1 MESYYN
7 DNVMY
12 LLAGFIL
19 LVLQPLQIAGQTTTD
34 PMATVSLSIP
44 SGVIPSFPSSVNSS
58 ISSVATPTT
67 STSTSAGFENSV
79 SGGVVIAGLGVGLMA
94 MAA

>member
-7 DNVMY
+7 DIVMY
-12 LLAGFIL
+12 LLTGFIL
-19 LVLQPLQIAGQTTTD
+19 LVLLPLQIAGQTTTD
-34 PMATVSLSIP
+34 PMATVSLSVP
-44 SGVIPSFPSSVNSS
+44 SGVIPSFSSSVNSS

-79 SGGVVIAGLGVGLMA
+79 SGGMVIAGLGVGLMA